1 MERYVAIDNVCA
13 WPNLTL
19 MPDNS
24 VTATIFNQPCHG
36 EWEGDV
42 EVWGS
47 EDQGRT
53 WKLRGVP
60 APHAPGTNRMNVAAG
75 LAKNGDLI
83 VLSSGWGSR
92 PKPPQK
98 AHHDGTAKCLS
109 PWVCRSSDGGRTWTH
124 VDKFPEAPEPDMMA
138 LVPFGDILRCA
149 DGSLGVSCYTGRLG
163 DQAYKYNSS
172 YFFRSADDGKTWGP
186 GVFIAKGNHNETAP
200 FHLGK
205 GKWIAAVR
213 TLDPAN
219 MVISRSDD
227 DGKTWA
233 VGAELTR
240 SAEHPGDLIR
250 LADGRLLL
258 TFGVR
263 RKEEWA
269 IAAKVSS
276 DEGATWSHAAT
287 LTRLIESD
295 LGYPST
301 VQFADGAL
309 CTAYYNS
316 RNEVHHRYHMGSLVW
331 KLSEFF

>member
-1 MERYVAIDNVCA
+1 MERFVAIDNVCA

-36 EWEGDV
+36 FWEGDV

-53 WKLRGVP
+53 WRLRGVA

-75 LAKNGDLI
+75 LANNGDLL
-83 VLSSGWGSR
+83 VLSSGWDKR
-92 PKPPQK
+92 PKPPQR
-98 AHHDGTAKCLS
+98 ANHEGATCLA

-124 VDKFPEAPEPDMMA
+124 LDNFPPTPEPGMMA
-138 LVPFGDILRCA
+138 LIPFGDVLRCA
-149 DGSLGVSCYTGRLG
+149 DGSLGVSCYTGKLG

-186 GVFIAKGNHNETAP
+186 GTFIGRGNHNETAP

-205 GKWIAAVR
+205 GKWIAAAR

-219 MVISRSDD
+219 LVLCRSED
-227 DGKTWA
+227 DGRSWTQA
-233 VGAELTR
+233 GELTR
-240 SAEHPGDLIR
+240 GAEHPGDIIR

-258 TFGVR
+258 TYGNR
-263 RKEEWA
+263 RKDEWG
-269 IAAKVSS
+269 INAKVSA
-276 DEGATWSHAAT
+276 DEGQTWSAPAI
-287 LTRLIESD
+287 LTRLTESD

-301 VQFADGAL
+301 VQFADGTL
-309 CTAYYNS
+309 CTAYYNQ
-316 RNEVHHRYHMGSLVW
+316 RNETHHRYHMGSLVW
-331 KLSEFF
+331 QAKEFF